1 MPVPRLFE
9 ASSDPREQW
18 VHVVATLL
26 ALGGPDTRTALV
38 EEISGEALPDADA
51 LLVRE
56 QRELVD
62 SPEGLVADVVARGAG
77 WTFAIQATLAF
88 DADEAG
94 RLIATY
100 DALTASADRCIVI
113 ALTPDRKPPPGVME
127 AIAGGMRNIRHRS
140 WLRVRDWVQE
150 RPERG
155 SAQGTDLLLLREA
168 EYFLTPRVAE
178 LYRLEGLMPMVGPA
192 LRPSLAGMFFDLN
205 ELAPAPLIQN
215 EAGAARVAFPRTG
228 DAVAEIALEG
238 GGLGLRLASGRA
250 GPGFADAGDGWA
262 RLEVSEP
269 DDYLAAR
276 AWAQSTAR
284 SLLPA
289 RR

>member
-26 ALGGPDTRTALV
+26 ALGGPETRRALV

-51 LLVRE
+51 LLVFER
-56 QRELVD
+56 RPLGTD
-62 SPEGLVADVVARGAG
+62 GPIADVVARGAG

-88 DADEAG
+88 G
-94 RLIATY
+94 T
-100 DALTASADRCIVI
+100 
-113 ALTPDRKPPPGVME
+113 G
-127 AIAGGMRNIRHRS
+127 RNIRHRS

-155 SAQGTDLLLLREA
+155 NAQGTDLLLLREA

-178 LYRLEGLMPMVGPA
+178 LYRLEGLMPMVPA
-192 LRPSLAGMFFDLN
+192 PLRPSLAGMFFDLN

-215 EAGAARVAFPRTG
+215 ENGAARVAFPRTG
-228 DAVAEIALEG
+228 DAQAEISLKDG
-238 GGLGLRLASGRA
+238 GLRLSLAGGRA
-250 GPGFADAGDGWA
+250 GPGFTDGGEGWS
-262 RLEVSEP
+262 RLDVASPE
-269 DDYLAAR
+269 DYLAAR
-276 AWAQSTAR
+276 AWAQATAR

>member
-18 VHVVATLL
+18 VHVLATLL
-26 ALGGPDTRTALV
+26 GLGGPETRTALV

-56 QRELVD
+56 QRSLGD
-62 SPEGLVADVVARGAG
+62 DLLADIVARGAG
-77 WTFAIQATLAF
+77 WTFAVQATLAF
-88 DADEAG
+88 DADEEE
-94 RLIATY
+94 RLRATY
-100 DALTASADRCIVI
+100 DALAESYDRCIVV
-113 ALTPDRKPPPGVME
+113 AVTPDRKPPAAVERAQADG
-127 AIAGGMRNIRHRS
+127 RNVRHRS

-155 SAQGTDLLLLREA
+155 RAQGTDLLLLREA
-168 EYFLTPRVAE
+168 EYFFTPRVAE
-178 LYRLEGLMPMVGPA
+178 LYRLEGLMPMVGQE

-215 EAGAARVAFPRTG
+215 EAGAARVTFPRTG
-228 DAVAEIALEG
+228 DPQAEIAVGGDGLALTLAGGEG
-238 GGLGLRLASGRA
+238 
-250 GPGFADAGDGWA
+250 GPGFAASGDGRQ
-262 RLEVSEP
+262 RLQVGAA

-284 SLLPA
+284 QLLPA
-289 RR
+289 RK

>member
-18 VHVVATLL
+18 VHVLATLL
-26 ALGGPDTRTALV
+26 ALGGPETRTALV
-38 EEISGEALPDADA
+38 EELSGEALPDADA

-56 QRELVD
+56 QRPLGDDLLGDIVI
-62 SPEGLVADVVARGAG
+62 RGAG
-77 WTFAIQATLAF
+77 WTLAVQATLAF
-88 DADEAG
+88 DADEQA
-94 RLIATY
+94 RLEATY
-100 DALTASADRCIVI
+100 DALTASAKDKVIVV
-113 ALTPDRKPPPGVME
+113 AVTSDRKPPASVEG
-127 AIAGGMRNIRHRS
+127 ASAGRNIRHRS

-155 SAQGTDLLLLREA
+155 RVQNPNDLLLLREA
-168 EYFLTPRVAE
+168 EYFFTPRVAE
-178 LYRLEGLMPMVGPA
+178 LYRLEGLMPMVDQG
-192 LRPSLAGMFFDLN
+192 LRASLAGMFFDLN

-228 DAVAEIALEG
+228 DAQAEISLSG
-238 GGLGLRLASGRA
+238 GGLSLNIASADA
-250 GPGFADAGDGWA
+250 GPGFSDGGGGWQKLAVTDA
-262 RLEVSEP
+262 S
-269 DDYLAAR
+269 DYVAAR

-284 SLLPA
+284 AHLPA

>member
-18 VHVVATLL
+18 VHVLATLL
-26 ALGGPDTRTALV
+26 ALGGPETRTALV

-51 LLVRE
+51 LVVFERRPLNEEV
-56 QRELVD
+56 
-62 SPEGLVADVVARGAG
+62 SADIVARGAG
-77 WTFAIQATLAF
+77 WTFAVQASLAF
-88 DADEAG
+88 DGEDEA
-94 RLIATY
+94 RVAATF
-100 DALTASADRCIVI
+100 DALSEVYDKCIVI
-113 ALTPDRKPPPGVME
+113 AITPDRRPPEG
-127 AIAGGMRNIRHRS
+127 IAALAASGRDVRHRS

-155 SAQGTDLLLLREA
+155 RAEGTDLMLLREA

-178 LYRLEGLMPMVGPA
+178 LYRLEGLMPLIDAP
-192 LRPSLAGMFFDLN
+192 LRASLAGMFFDLN

-228 DAVAEIALEG
+228 DPQVEIAVG
-238 GGLGLRLASGRA
+238 GSGLTLTVAGEDA
-250 GPGFADAGDGWA
+250 GPGYEAIEGGRQRLTVADA
-262 RLEVSEP
+262 S
-269 DDYLAAR
+269 DYQAGR
-276 AWAQSTAR
+276 AWTQSRAR
-284 SLLPA
+284 TLLPA